1 MSIPVV
7 NEPDTGASLRQL
19 CSALQTAQFPLS
31 GPHAEAGREAC
42 ADLIHQLEDYI
53 LPRYASLDAPL
64 LAVVG
69 GPTGSGKSLLVNSL
83 IREHVA
89 SSSAIRPTTRRPLL
103 VHAPQEGKWFGSQR
117 VLPGLAR
124 VSGEDRSE
132 GQGSETGDSND
143 AISASAHGELRLASS
158 AGIPESLALLD
169 SPDIDSVVEENRR
182 LAAQLLAAADLWIF
196 VTTAARYSDAIPWAL
211 LDEAARRNIVMA
223 VILNRVPAGVGAQ
236 IRPDLSRRLAEHGLG
251 AAPLFVVSEAL
262 DEDGFI
268 PAANIEALRL
278 WLAGIAEDSASRAS
292 VARQTLGGAMDALLA
307 RESDILGAMDEQL
320 AMRSRMEDELA
331 RAFEAAE
338 TAVKNSIDDG
348 TMLRGEVLARW
359 QEIVGTGEWMR
370 KLESGVASLRDKV
383 GGWFRGRSS
392 TVTATGVGEAV
403 EDSLLTMLVARAE
416 DALATIE
423 DEWLSRPEAVSVL
436 TAAHMSLRS
445 PEEREAAAA
454 RTVQEWQRG
463 LVEMVSSTGR
473 DKKSTARVLSVGVN
487 VVGAALMIV
496 IFAST
501 AGLTG
506 GEVAVAGGT
515 AVVAQRVLEAV
526 FGDDAVR
533 RMTSQAKADLLDRTR
548 RFLADDTRPFQECLD
563 VLEIDETT
571 REEIARS
578 FATARTAR
586 GKEQSQ

>member
-7 NEPDTGASLRQL
+7 SEPDTGAVLRHL
-19 CSALQTAQFPLS
+19 CSALEAARFPLP
-31 GPHAEAGREAC
+31 GPHAESGKDAC
-42 ADLIHQLEDYI
+42 SDLIHQLEDYI

-103 VHAPQEGKWFGSQR
+103 VHAPDEEKWFTSQR

-124 VSGEDRSE
+124 VLGGEGTSE
-132 GQGSETGDSND
+132 GADASGDE
-143 AISASAHGELRLASS
+143 IRLVSS
-158 AGIPESLALLD
+158 AGVPEGLALLD

-196 VTTAARYSDAIPWAL
+196 VTTATRYSDAIPWAL
-211 LDEAARRNIVMA
+211 LSEAAQRNIVMA
-223 VILNRVPAGVGAQ
+223 VILNRVPTGVGSQ
-236 IRPDLSRRLAEHGLG
+236 VRPDLSRRLEERGLG

-262 DEDGFI
+262 DGEDFI
-268 PAANIEALRL
+268 PAANIEALRT

-292 VARQTLGGAMDALLA
+292 VARQTLGGAMDNLLA
-307 RESDILGAMDEQL
+307 REGGVLEALDEQL
-320 AMRSRMEDELA
+320 TMRARMQDELS
-331 RAFEAAE
+331 RAFAAAE
-338 TAVKNSIDDG
+338 QAVKESVDDG
-348 TMLRGEVLARW
+348 TLLRGEVLQRW
-359 QEIVGTGEWMR
+359 QEVVGTGEWMR
-370 KLESGVASLRDKV
+370 KLESGVASLRDRMS
-383 GGWFRGRSS
+383 GWFRGGGAK
-392 TVTATGVGEAV
+392 VATAGVDEAI

-416 DALATIE
+416 DALVTLE

-436 TAAHMSLRS
+436 TASQMSLRS
-445 PEEREAAAA
+445 SEQREAAAE
-454 RTVQEWQRG
+454 RTIREWQRG
-463 LVEMVSSTGR
+463 LVELVSSTGK
-473 DKKSTARVLSVGVN
+473 DKKSTARLLSVGVN
-487 VVGAALMIV
+487 VAGAALMIV

-515 AVVAQRVLEAV
+515 AVLAQRVLEAV

-533 RMTSQAKADLLDRTR
+533 RMTSHAKQDLLERTGA
-548 RFLADDTRPFQECLD
+548 FLEEDSRSFSECLA
-563 VLEIDETT
+563 VLEIDESV
-571 REEIARS
+571 REAIAQT
-578 FATARTAR
+578 FASARVAR

>member
-7 NEPDTGASLRQL
+7 SEPDTGASLRQL
-19 CSALQTAQFPLS
+19 CSALEAAHFPLP
-31 GPHAEAGREAC
+31 GPHAEAGKEARG
-42 ADLIHQLEDYI
+42 DLLHQLEDYI

-83 IREHVA
+83 IRDHLA

-103 VHAPQEGKWFGSQR
+103 VHAPEEGTWFASQR
-117 VLPGLAR
+117 ILPTLAR
-124 VSGEDRSE
+124 VSADQAAQGLPFED
-132 GQGSETGDSND
+132 TNDSH
-143 AISASAHGELRLASS
+143 AELQLATSS
-158 AGIPESLALLD
+158 GVPAGLALLD

-211 LDEAARRNIVMA
+211 LNEAAGRNIVMA
-223 VILNRVPAGVGAQ
+223 VILNRVPPGVGTQ
-236 IRPDLSRRLAEHGLG
+236 IRPDLAGRLEERGLG
-251 AAPLFVVSEAL
+251 AAPLFVISEAL
-262 DEDGFI
+262 DDEGFI
-268 PAANIEALRL
+268 PAANIEALRT

-292 VARQTLGGAMDALLA
+292 VARQTLGGAMDTLLA
-307 RESDILGAMDEQL
+307 RESTILESLDEQL
-320 AMRSRMEDELA
+320 AMRTRMEDELT
-331 RAFEAAE
+331 RAFAGAE
-338 TAVKNSIDDG
+338 NAIAGSIDDG
-348 TMLRGEVLARW
+348 TLLRGEVLQRW
-359 QEIVGTGEWMR
+359 QEVVGTGEWMR

-383 GGWFRGRSS
+383 SGWFRGRGANLA
-392 TVTATGVGEAV
+392 TAGVDEAI

-436 TAAHMSLRS
+436 TAAHMSLRT
-445 PEEREAAAA
+445 PAEREAAAA
-454 RTVQEWQRG
+454 QTVRQWQRD
-463 LVEMVSSTGR
+463 LVAMVSSTGK
-473 DKKSTARVLSVGVN
+473 DKKSTARLLSVGVN

-515 AVVAQRVLEAV
+515 AVLAQRVLEAV

-533 RMTSQAKADLLDRTR
+533 RMTSRAKADLLERTR
-548 RFLADDTRPFQECLD
+548 AFLAEDSRSFAECLG
-563 VLEIDETT
+563 VLEIDEAV
-571 REEIARS
+571 REEIAQS
-578 FATARTAR
+578 FAAARMTR